1 MVKET
6 REHAIEKLYWTL
18 PEVAEMLGISVPT
31 IRFYDVTFNLNMHRN
46 QRSRRRL
53 THKDIDTLRTII
65 ELRKT
70 HHIEG
75 IKIEL
80 KRKHINQ

>member
-1 MVKET
+1 MFKET
-6 REHAIEKLYWTL
+6 QEHAIEKLYWTL
-18 PEVAEMLGISVPT
+18 QEVADMLGISVTT
-31 IRFYDVTFNLNMHRN
+31 IRFYDVTFNLNQHRN
-46 QRSRRRL
+46 QRSQRRL
-53 THKDIDTLRTII
+53 TQKDIDTLRTIV

-80 KRKHINQ
+80 KRKTI

>member
-1 MVKET
+1 MTEEK
-6 REHAIEKLYWTL
+6 IEKLYWTL
-18 PEVAEMLGISVPT
+18 PEVAEMLGISVTT
-31 IRFYDVTFNLNMHRN
+31 IRFYDVTFGLNMHRN

-53 THKDIDTLRTII
+53 TQKDIDRLRTIV

-75 IKIEL
+75 IRIEL
-80 KRKHINQ
+80 KRKTI